1 MIETCI
7 ETDGKLDI
15 LVSNAAVNPYFGA
28 MLDTPESSWDKI
40 FEINVKNAFQL
51 IQECVPHLREQE
63 GSSIICVSSL
73 AGVQPMPQLGAYS
86 VSKAA
91 LCSMVRSLSF
101 ELGPDIRINAV
112 CPGVVKTKFAGELV
126 NMEEHIAHQVLTRA
140 ILKSDQLLVCT

>member
-1 MIETCI
+1 
-7 ETDGKLDI
+7 
-15 LVSNAAVNPYFGA
+15 
-28 MLDTPESSWDKI
+28 
-40 FEINVKNAFQL
+40 
-51 IQECVPHLREQE
+51 
-63 GSSIICVSSL
+63 
-73 AGVQPMPQLGAYS
+73 MPQLGAYS

-140 ILKSDQLLVCT
+140 IFKSDQLLVCT